1 MENYLLIM
9 QNELKKIQQSAKHP
23 KLLLH
28 SCCAPC
34 SSSVLLVLMPY
45 FDITLFFYNPNIL
58 PSDEYNRRRD
68 EQAFLLSQHEY
79 AGVKL
84 IEGNY
89 NSDLFFKTIKGL
101 ENIPEGGERCFA
113 CYNMRLEQTA
123 QFAKLNGFDY
133 FTTTLSV
140 SPYKNAA
147 ALNLT
152 GVRLSEQYSVKYLV
166 SDFKKKDGY
175 KKSLEQSAKYNLYRQ
190 AYCGCNINNQ
200 A

>member
-1 MENYLLIM
+1 MENYSLIM
-9 QNELKKIQQSAKHP
+9 QNEIKQIQLGGYRP
-23 KLLLH
+23 RLLLH

-34 SSSVLLVLMPY
+34 SSSVLLVLMPH

-58 PSDEYNRRRD
+58 PKAEYIRRRD
-68 EQAFLLSQHEY
+68 EQIFLLSLPEY
-79 AGVKL
+79 EGVKF
-84 IEGNY
+84 IEGDY
-89 NSDLFFKTIKGL
+89 NQDIYFSSIKGL
-101 ENIPEGGERCFA
+101 EKIPEGGDRCFA
-113 CYNMRLEQTA
+113 CYRMRLEGSA
-123 QFAKLNGFDY
+123 QFAKAESFDY

-140 SPYKNAA
+140 SPHKNAA

-152 GVRLSEQYSVKYLV
+152 GVKLSEQYGVKYLV

-190 AYCGCNINNQ
+190 AYCGCNLNSQ